1 MISPLEAYKKESRK
15 DQLRKDVF
23 TEFNEKYFRRPFEDI
38 GFLETFERIQ
48 VRKLKFFIPGRI
60 YTWQYDPLYK
70 DFLDFYDKRPI
81 VLVHSQFVSKAG
93 NMIVQGLNLNF
104 LPEFARVQTLE
115 LFYRIYEKDIKE
127 AEDSI
132 NRDQVGLL
140 KNAWKFLT
148 DWYFTIKIF
157 NEQAKIGY
165 QWAYR
170 NYIVPRIVQPV
181 AIEIEDW
188 NMIPYFIPKE
198 FQGMPPA
205 KVWSDYLKY
214 KDVISKKQV
223 DKDASARN
231 QKKYLRPGG

>member
-1 MISPLEAYKKESRK
+1 MISPLEAYRKEGRK
-15 DQLRKDVF
+15 DQLRKEVF
-23 TEFNEKYFRRPFEDI
+23 LEFNEKYFRRPFEDT
-38 GFLETFERIQ
+38 GFLDTIERMD
-48 VRKLKFFIPGRI
+48 VRKLRYFIPGRI

-70 DFLDFYDKRPI
+70 DYLDFYDKRPI

-115 LFYRIYEKDIKE
+115 LFYRTYKRDLLQ
-127 AEDSI
+127 AEESI
-132 NRDQVGLL
+132 NNEQIGLL
-140 KNAWKFLT
+140 RNAWNFLT

-181 AIEIEDW
+181 IIELEDW
-188 NMIPYFIPKE
+188 NMIPYFNPIE
-198 FQGMPPA
+198 FEGMPPA
-205 KVWSDYLKY
+205 LVWSEYLKN
-214 KDVISKKQV
+214 KDTIIKKRP
-223 DKDASARN
+223 DKEKSQKN

>member
-1 MISPLEAYKKESRK
+1 MISPLEAYRKEKRK
-15 DQLRKDVF
+15 DQLRKEVF
-23 TEFNEKYFRRPFEDI
+23 LEFNEKYFRRPFEDT
-38 GFLETFERIQ
+38 GFLDTIERMD
-48 VRKLKFFIPGRI
+48 VRKLRYFIPGRI

-70 DFLDFYDKRPI
+70 DFLDFYDMRPI

-115 LFYRIYEKDIKE
+115 LFYRTYERDLIQ

-132 NRDQVGLL
+132 NKEQIGLL
-140 KNAWKFLT
+140 KNAWNFLT

-170 NYIVPRIVQPV
+170 NYLVPRIVQPV
-181 AIEIEDW
+181 IIELEDW
-188 NMIPYFIPKE
+188 NMIPYFNPIE
-198 FQGMPPA
+198 FKGMPPA
-205 KVWSDYLKY
+205 LVWSEYLKNR
-214 KDVISKKQV
+214 DTLIKKKP
-223 DKDASARN
+223 DKEKSQKN